1 MTFDFASR
9 FRPDLP
15 AAAGRWS
22 GFSAYNFVGGH
33 NNAENVPI
41 EELRNAA
48 DRVLEREG
56 ATLATYGLESGP
68 MGYEP
73 LRRFISDMLK
83 RRTGIDVASDDVLVT
98 SGSLQVLDLVNAVFL
113 EPGDTV
119 IVEEATY
126 GGTLTR
132 LQRCGV
138 HYVGVRVDQDGI
150 DLEDLEAILADLL
163 AKGIKPKFLYTIPTV
178 QNPTG
183 GVMTEDRRHAL
194 LRLAADQDLMIFE
207 DDCYAD
213 LLWEGERPPALHALD
228 RDSRVIYCGSFSK
241 SIAPALRVGFL
252 TAPWDVM
259 SHILSLKTDAGS
271 GALEQ
276 MVLAEFAPNHFD
288 SHVDRQR
295 AALRLK
301 AEATVEALEEQFG
314 TAAEFDRPR
323 GGIFQWVTLPATVD
337 TTRLAEIAL
346 AEDVAINPGAE
357 WSADPS
363 NGRNKLRICFAN
375 PSTDTLRAGI
385 AKLAEICHREFGVP
399 LRGANIERD
408 TA

>member
-1 MTFDFASR
+1 MTFDYASR

-15 AAAGRWS
+15 AAAGRWG
-22 GFSAYNFVGGH
+22 GFSEYNFVGGH
-33 NNAENVPI
+33 NDGDNVPI
-41 EELRNAA
+41 EELRAAA

-56 ATLATYGLESGP
+56 ASLATYGLESGP
-68 MGYEP
+68 MGYHP
-73 LRRFISDMLK
+73 LRVFISDMLK
-83 RRTGIDVASDDVLVT
+83 RRTGIDVPSDDVLVT
-98 SGSLQVLDLVNAVFL
+98 SGSLQALDLVNAVFL

-138 HYVGVRVDQDGI
+138 TYIGVRVDQDGV
-150 DLEDLEAILADLL
+150 DLDDLEAILADLQ
-163 AKGIKPKFLYTIPTV
+163 AKGVKPKYLYTIPTV

-183 GVMTEDRRHAL
+183 GVMTENRRHAL
-194 LRLAADQDLMIFE
+194 LRLAAERDLMIFE

-213 LLWEGERPPALHALD
+213 LLWEGDRPPALHALD

-252 TAPWDVM
+252 TAPWDAM
-259 SHILSLKTDAGS
+259 SRILSLKTDAGS

-276 MVLAEFAPNHFD
+276 MVLAEFAPAHFD

-301 AEATVEALEEQFG
+301 AQATVAALEEQFG

-337 TTRLAEIAL
+337 TTRLAEVAL
-346 AEDVAINPGAE
+346 AEGVAINPGAE
-357 WSADPS
+357 WSADP
-363 NGRNKLRICFAN
+363 NKGRNKLRICFAN
-375 PSTDTLRAGI
+375 PSVETLHAGI

-399 LRGANIERD
+399 SRGANVDRD
-408 TA
+408 TV

>member
-1 MTFDFASR
+1 M
-9 FRPDLP
+9 
-15 AAAGRWS
+15 
-22 GFSAYNFVGGH
+22 
-33 NNAENVPI
+33 
-41 EELRNAA
+41 
-48 DRVLEREG
+48 REG

-73 LRRFISDMLK
+73 LRNFISDMLK
-83 RRTGIDVASDDVLVT
+83 RRTGIDAASEDILVT
-98 SGSLQVLDLVNAVFL
+98 SGSLQALDLVNEVFL
-113 EPGDTV
+113 RPGDTV

-138 HYVGVRVDQDGI
+138 NYVGVRVDQDGI
-150 DLEDLEAILADLL
+150 DLDDLEAILSDLQ
-163 AKGIKPKFLYTIPTV
+163 AKGVKPKFLYTIPTV

-183 GVMTEDRRHAL
+183 GVMTEARRHAL
-194 LRLAADQDLMIFE
+194 LRLAAEQDLMIFE

-228 RDSRVIYCGSFSK
+228 RDGRVIYCGSFSK

-252 TAPWDVM
+252 TAPWDAM
-259 SHILSLKTDAGS
+259 SRMLSLKTDAGS

-276 MVLAEFAPNHFD
+276 MVLAEFAPVHFD

-337 TTRLAEIAL
+337 TTRLAEVAL
-346 AEDVAINPGAE
+346 ADGVAINPGAE
-357 WSADPS
+357 WSADP
-363 NGRNKLRICFAN
+363 NKGRNKLRICFAN